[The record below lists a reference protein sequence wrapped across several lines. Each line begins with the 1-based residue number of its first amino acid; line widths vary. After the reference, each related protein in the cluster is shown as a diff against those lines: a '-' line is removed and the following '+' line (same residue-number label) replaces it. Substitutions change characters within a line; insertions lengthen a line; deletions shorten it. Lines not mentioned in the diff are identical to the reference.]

1 MIVTAFLGYV
11 LPFHQ
16 MSYWA
21 GAVITNLLSA
31 LPWIGKDLVEFSDL
45 ESILIYSSVL
55 PTIGRVNSKALHRA
69 TLRTENDKRDALNI
83 SYSFLSMLMGL
94 IDGDGYLS
102 ITKTPAG
109 YIRIQLIISLN
120 MRELDFIKYIHSV
133 LKVGRVDRF
142 PKINTV
148 KFIISRTDLQ
158 IIVFPLI
165 LHHNLYFLTD
175 TRRAQFDKLMFI
187 LLNGIKK
194 YSELPI
200 VIPVY
205 NKLPETAKG
214 YTKLPFFL
222 NWIVGFTMTLDNP
235 LKLKRAKNML
245 SKNLFKLVTNF
256 YTNLIRTN
264 LTNRINN
271 NCTALVIWGSNLTSN
286 VGYPKFTKLINN
298 IITLPP
304 YYYDIIVGLIL
315 SDAWLHKGKPHW
327 NAQLQFKQSLNHFPY
342 FWYVFNLLSH
352 YCSKLPSLKISKRL
366 DKQNSSINF
375 HTRALPCFTEMYNL
389 FYVNGVKVIPANI
402 YDLLTPAALAH
413 WIQGDGVARSHGL
426 IICTDSYKVEDVAKL
441 INVLKIRYNIDCI
454 LRFHSPTQPR
464 ITIRAK
470 SMGILRKIVIP
481 YMHDSML
488 YKLGLKNHK

>member
-1 MIVTAFLGYV
+1 MKLLKAHPILTIPNAYLIDSPAPSNLSYIWSFGSLLGTCLVLQIITGVTLAFHYVSSVDLAFSSVEHLTRDVTNGWLIRFLHANGAAFFFIFVYLHIGKAIYYGSYRSPRVLLWSIGVVIFLVMIVTAFLGYV

-45 ESILIYSSVL
+45 ENMFIYSSVL
-55 PTIGRVNSKALHRA
+55 PTIGTVNSKALHRA

-109 YIRIQLIISLN
+109 YIRIQLIISLD
-120 MRELDFIKYIHSV
+120 MRELELIKYIHSV
-133 LKVGRVDRF
+133 LKVGRIDRF

-148 KFIISRTDLQ
+148 KLVISRTDLQ

-175 TRRAQFDKLMFI
+175 TRRAQFDKVMFI

-205 NKLPETAKG
+205 NKLPETAEG

-222 NWIVGFTMTLDNP
+222 NWIVGFTI
-235 LKLKRAKNML
+235 AE
-245 SKNLFKLVTNF
+245 
-256 YTNLIRTN
+256 
-264 LTNRINN
+264 
-271 NCTALVIWGSNLTSN
+271 G
-286 VGYPKFTKLINN
+286 
-298 IITLPP
+298 
-304 YYYDIIVGLIL
+304 
-315 SDAWLHKGKPHW
+315 
-327 NAQLQFKQSLNHFPY
+327 
-342 FWYVFNLLSH
+342 
-352 YCSKLPSLKISKRL
+352 
-366 DKQNSSINF
+366 
-375 HTRALPCFTEMYNL
+375 
-389 FYVNGVKVIPANI
+389 
-402 YDLLTPAALAH
+402 
-413 WIQGDGVARSHGL
+413 
-426 IICTDSYKVEDVAKL
+426 
-441 INVLKIRYNIDCI
+441 
-454 LRFHSPTQPR
+454 
-464 ITIRAK
+464 
-470 SMGILRKIVIP
+470 
-481 YMHDSML
+481 
-488 YKLGLKNHK
+488 